1 MISAVLPSN
10 VAAVWPKVA
19 PFISA
24 AMDYAIGEGP
34 EDLREQAQE
43 DSAQLWMIEGR
54 AAAITR
60 VHQSSERVLEVVALG
75 GEGLDMWIAEM
86 VDSWQ
91 AFARDTDCRRI
102 IATGRPGWKR
112 AFRAHGFAIEKIT
125 GVMEVNDA

>member
-1 MISAVLPSN
+1 MISLVHPAN
-10 VAAVWPKVA
+10 VAAAWPKAA

-34 EDLREQAQE
+34 EDLRAQAE
-43 DSAQLWMIEGR
+43 RDVAQLWMNDS

-75 GEGLDMWIAEM
+75 GERMDAWLPEM

-91 AFARDTDCRRI
+91 AFARETQCKRI
-102 IATGRPGWKR
+102 IATGRPGWRK
-112 AFRAHGFAIEKIT
+112 AFKDYGFAIEKIT
-125 GVMEVNDA
+125 GVLEVHNA

>member
-34 EDLREQAQE
+34 EDLREQAE
-43 DSAQLWMIEGR
+43 KDTAQLWMIEGR

-75 GEGLDMWIAEM
+75 GDGMDAWIADM
-86 VDSWQ
+86 VESWRT
-91 AFARDTDCRRI
+91 FALDTECRRI